1 MQLFSK
7 PLNVQ
12 FRVQLSLVGS
22 TFEGIF
28 SRCLIFY
35 CLHVLSRVAWAAS
48 ILIISISISRSQI
61 AYIEY
66 FWENALTLYLPMYQG

>member
-1 MQLFSK
+1 MIGVPLAMKITFVYMQLFSK

-48 ILIISISISRSQI
+48 ILII
-61 AYIEY
+61 
-66 FWENALTLYLPMYQG
+66 